1 MIHDRLSVYE
11 SIGLDLDAALANE
24 ATHGDAVIFDPGFAA
39 GVARFSER
47 KRS

>member
-1 MIHDRLSVYE
+1 VYE

-24 ATHGDAVIFDPGFAA
+24 AKHGDAVIFDPGFAA